1 VDMNRVGVRVVNE
14 MKIEEIQIGALYEC
28 TDILGLPIK
37 DWHRNEPTPLELKV
51 EYPMLMNGDLFVVLG
66 VNDVIKHE
74 EVYDAK
80 VLTTKGDIG
89 WLFLWKQYKFP
100 ANIVEIPKTV

>member
-1 VDMNRVGVRVVNE
+1 MNYL
-14 MKIEEIQIGALYEC
+14 EIQIGALYEC
-28 TDILGLPIK
+28 TDILGLALRS
-37 DWHRNEPTPLELKV
+37 WNRNEPVPNQI
-51 EYPMLMNGDLFVVLG
+51 NGFFPILHNNDLFVVLE
-66 VNDVIKHE
+66 VVDVIKHD
-74 EVYDAK
+74 EVYDVK